1 MATFLKKPLKLA
13 LVQLASGADKAVN
26 LSHAR
31 SKVLE
36 AAKAGAG
43 LIVLP
48 ECFNSPYGTNF
59 FPKYAETLLP
69 SPPTAEQSPSFH
81 ALSAIAVEANA
92 YLIGGSIPE
101 LEPSTKKYYNTS
113 LVFSPTGALI
123 GTHRKTHLFDIDI
136 PGKIQFKESDVLSPG
151 NQLTVIDLPEYGKI
165 ALAICYD
172 IRFPEGAMIAARQGA
187 FLLVY
192 PAAFN
197 TTTGPLHWSL
207 LARARAVDN
216 QSYVALCSP
225 ARDLDAAYQAYG
237 HSLVADPSAKILSE
251 AEEKET
257 IIYADLDNDSVANI
271 RSAIPISTQR
281 RFDLYPDPH
290 SAQSDPAQA
299 SETTLNFTRKSTA
312 NSPSD
317 NRSLPP
323 TVDHP
328 FKMSNVKTGNKRSA
342 IADVVSREYTINLHK
357 RCHGVS
363 FKKRAPKAIKEIRA
377 FAEQAMGT
385 KDVRVDPQL
394 NKKVWEAGI
403 KGVPFRLRVRISRKR
418 NDEEN
423 AKERLYSHV
432 QAVNVKDPKGLHTT
446 TVDDA

>member
-1 MATFLKKPLKLA
+1 MTTFLKQPLKLA

-26 LSHAR
+26 LSNAR

-36 AAKAGAG
+36 AAKAGAR

-48 ECFNSPYGTNF
+48 ECFNSPYGTSF
-59 FPKYAETLLP
+59 FPKYAETLHP
-69 SPPTAEQSPSFH
+69 SPPTKEQSPSFH

-92 YLIGGSIPE
+92 YLVGGSIPE

-113 LVFSPTGALI
+113 LVFSPSGALI

-136 PGKIQFKESDVLSPG
+136 PGKIRFKESDVLSPG
-151 NQLTVIDLPEYGKI
+151 NQLTVIDLPDYGKI
-165 ALAICYD
+165 GLAICYD
-172 IRFPEGAMIAARQGA
+172 IRFPEAAMIAARKGA

-192 PAAFN
+192 PGAFN

-207 LARARAVDN
+207 LGRARAVDN

-225 ARDLDAAYQAYG
+225 ARDLDASYHAYG
-237 HSLVADPSAKILSE
+237 HSLVADPSANILSE

-257 IIYADLDNDSVANI
+257 IVYADLTNDAVANI
-271 RSAIPISTQR
+271 RGSIPIYTQR
-281 RFDLYPDPH
+281 RFDLYPDRTF
-290 SAQSDPAQA
+290 ASDHHP
-299 SETTLNFTRKSTA
+299 TST
-312 NSPSD
+312 N
-317 NRSLPP
+317 
-323 TVDHP
+323 P
-328 FKMSNVKTGNKRSA
+328 FKMSNVKSGNKRSA

-363 FKKRAPKAIKEIRA
+363 FKKRAPRAIKEIRA